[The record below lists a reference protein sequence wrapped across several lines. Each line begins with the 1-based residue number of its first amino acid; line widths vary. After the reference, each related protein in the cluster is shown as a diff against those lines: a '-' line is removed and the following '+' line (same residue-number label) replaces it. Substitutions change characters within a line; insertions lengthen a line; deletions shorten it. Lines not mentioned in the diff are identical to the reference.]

1 MSRIAKI
8 KLCLIVCIILVFF
21 LFIGSIIIAIIPSFY
36 LESSII
42 EIVCFF
48 IISIPLLFASIF
60 IIEFLAKKLLQR
72 YKADIKVKQVNVAI
86 ASNKKFNSFLSVD
99 NTVVYFKN
107 IHHLKTVSEFF
118 IDSLT
123 VEECKIKR
131 KKNNQFI
138 KRKFSKAN
146 ETISSKKHWIYQ
158 INLFKFDS
166 EDIDKISDLIITLN
180 NDELYEI
187 GRINFGYSI
196 KNNILVI
203 RKFDCDGQV
212 DMISF
217 FRYVKLLKLFCKV
230 YGISYKWLLN
240 QL

>member
-1 MSRIAKI
+1 M
-8 KLCLIVCIILVFF
+8 
-21 LFIGSIIIAIIPSFY
+21 
-36 LESSII
+36 
-42 EIVCFF
+42 
-48 IISIPLLFASIF
+48 
-60 IIEFLAKKLLQR
+60 
-72 YKADIKVKQVNVAI
+72 KQ
-86 ASNKKFNSFLSVD
+86 F
-99 NTVVYFKN
+99 
-107 IHHLKTVSEFF
+107 H
-118 IDSLT
+118 
-123 VEECKIKR
+123 
-131 KKNNQFI
+131 Q
-138 KRKFSKAN
+138 
-146 ETISSKKHWIYQ
+146 KKHWIYQ